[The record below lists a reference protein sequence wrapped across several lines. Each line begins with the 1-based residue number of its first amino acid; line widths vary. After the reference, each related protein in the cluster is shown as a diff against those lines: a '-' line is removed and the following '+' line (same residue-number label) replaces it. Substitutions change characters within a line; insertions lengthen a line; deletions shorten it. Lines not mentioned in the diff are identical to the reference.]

1 MSAKGWISDD
11 SSFYGDD
18 ETIDVLEERSGSFNS
33 SEYWSIHSSL
43 VSTIAHQ
50 ARATKK
56 SDAAASTAPDELVY
70 PHEGNHLWYQPS
82 ETVSEF
88 LKRCPPHNTVME
100 KSGIDWFWI
109 DNPHKSAHAKEGPD
123 VSAFVDAGDSLL
135 DDYRKKRGNLEDNNP
150 GMNKGAIT
158 KKLVSDRTKL
168 KNQIAEL
175 ACEMNIVTGK
185 WLLFP
190 TWDDIPRLWKQ
201 VCSAVLENRLGPVAK
216 VSTKSLNKS
225 EPCGVIVIYTENC
238 FDVDDVRR
246 VLLAL
251 VDLGIVSSREDAR
264 PIWYKT
270 DAYTYL
276 QLNSGNEFN
285 LPASLYSSKEMLDDE
300 GHAAKRKAEEMH
312 PLRPKSKGKQRS
324 IADMFR

>member
-1 MSAKGWISDD
+1 M
-11 SSFYGDD
+11 
-18 ETIDVLEERSGSFNS
+18 
-33 SEYWSIHSSL
+33 
-43 VSTIAHQ
+43 
-50 ARATKK
+50 
-56 SDAAASTAPDELVY
+56 
-70 PHEGNHLWYQPS
+70 
-82 ETVSEF
+82 
-88 LKRCPPHNTVME
+88 
-100 KSGIDWFWI
+100 
-109 DNPHKSAHAKEGPD
+109 
-123 VSAFVDAGDSLL
+123 
-135 DDYRKKRGNLEDNNP
+135 
-150 GMNKGAIT
+150 
-158 KKLVSDRTKL
+158 
-168 KNQIAEL
+168 
-175 ACEMNIVTGK
+175 
-185 WLLFP
+185 
-190 TWDDIPRLWKQ
+190 
-201 VCSAVLENRLGPVAK
+201 LENRLGPVAK